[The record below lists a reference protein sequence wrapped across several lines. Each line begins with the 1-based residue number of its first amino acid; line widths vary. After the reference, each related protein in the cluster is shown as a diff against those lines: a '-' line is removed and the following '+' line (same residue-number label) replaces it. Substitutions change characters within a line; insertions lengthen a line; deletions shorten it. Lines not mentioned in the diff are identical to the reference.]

1 MKQKMELEIDKMSLA
16 DFEQIQEKLQTD
28 FDDFWT
34 PFTLKEELENKN
46 RFRLSLHSSKTEARN
61 CRICRNY
68 QNTRRN

>member
-1 MKQKMELEIDKMSLA
+1 MKLEINKMTLF

-46 RFRLSLHSSKTEARN
+46 RFRLSLHNSKAKQRN
-61 CRICRNY
+61 SRICRNY
-68 QNTRRN
+68 